1 MLSADYTG
9 ELGKS
14 LPCPG
19 HISAESTWSCFT
31 CKPDELLKGK
41 VLLSHFCIPGLQATY
56 ISVTS

>member
-9 ELGKS
+9 ELRKS
-14 LPCPG
+14 LPCSG

-31 CKPDELLKGK
+31 CKPDELKGK
-41 VLLSHFCIPGLQATY
+41 VLLSHFRIPGLQATY